1 MQRNTD
7 ITGNNLIPIVRP
19 YQSIPLHKVIVI
31 CLNVFTEDNNFIYTH
46 NYFINHKYRDGCR
59 DQIVTSDM
67 GGSLHSK
74 TPPLFMKYNSAQC
87 HPYQYLS
94 LFPVLFLQSLYMCPL
109 FIHLSPLLFYLF
121 QQIACLFISSQ
132 LETELSN
139 VRGEHNPY
147 DYLHSTKYCVPILV
161 SLLWYRV

>member
-31 CLNVFTEDNNFIYTH
+31 CLNFFTEDIDFIYTH

-67 GGSLHSK
+67 GSSPHSK

-87 HPYQYLS
+87 RPY
-94 LFPVLFLQSLYMCPL
+94 
-109 FIHLSPLLFYLF
+109 
-121 QQIACLFISSQ
+121 
-132 LETELSN
+132 
-139 VRGEHNPY
+139 
-147 DYLHSTKYCVPILV
+147 
-161 SLLWYRV
+161 